1 MALDNGVNV
10 YASIGTLSE
19 FRVGDNW
26 ELYQERMEQYFMA
39 NFVADIRKVS
49 VLLTLIGQDTYK
61 ILCDLCDPVL
71 PKEKTFGE
79 LCDILKKVFT

>member
-26 ELYQERMEQYFMA
+26 ELYQERMEQYLWQ
-39 NFVADIRKVS
+39 I
-49 VLLTLIGQDTYK
+49 LLRI
-61 ILCDLCDPVL
+61 
-71 PKEKTFGE
+71 
-79 LCDILKKVFT
+79 